1 MKKLSLC
8 LSLFLSATLAASFS
22 SAQQVMVPA
31 PPDVSAGAW
40 ILVDAETGYVI
51 TEHRADEP
59 AHPASLTKMMTSYVV
74 SSELEK
80 GRINIEDEVIVSE
93 NAWRTGGWASGSSV
107 MSLQPNERVA
117 IKDLMRGVIISSGND
132 ASIVLA
138 EHLAGSERAFADI
151 MNHYAQGMGMSN
163 TRFANA
169 TGLTHEEQLTTA
181 RDMATLSRHVIYD
194 FPEHYS
200 IYAEK
205 YFEYDNVRQPNRNR
219 LLWRDDSVDGIKTG
233 HTDAAGYCLAA
244 SAERDGMRLISVV
257 MNTAGEEV
265 RARETQKLLSYGF
278 RYYERADL
286 FEAGDLVADTV
297 RVWYGKDESVD
308 VVVAEPVK
316 LTLIRGSRDSLETEI
331 VLPDQLRAPFEQGEE
346 LGTLR
351 IRQDDKVLAE
361 VALVAQTAVERAG
374 FFARIWDAIQLFV
387 IGIFS

>member
-8 LSLFLSATLAASFS
+8 LSLFFSAALVAPLS
-22 SAQQVMVPA
+22 SAQQMMVPA

-59 AHPASLTKMMTSYVV
+59 MHPASLTKMMTGYVV

-80 GRINIEDEVIVSE
+80 GRVNIDDEAIVSE

-151 MNHYAQGMGMSN
+151 MNHYAQGMGLSN

-169 TGLTHEEQLTTA
+169 TGLTHEDQLTTA

-205 YFEYDNVRQPNRNR
+205 YFEYDAVRQPNRNR

-286 FEAGDLVADTV
+286 FESGDLVAAEV

-316 LTLIRGSRDSLETEI
+316 LTVIRGSRDSLETEI

-346 LGTLR
+346 LGTLQ
-351 IRQDDKVLAE
+351 IRQNDTVLAE
-361 VALVAQTAVERAG
+361 VPLIAQAAVERAG
-374 FFARIWDAIQLFV
+374 FFARLWDAIKLFV